1 MIADTLAWRRLT
13 LGLLLLLSSLVFLSG
28 CAVWK
33 TDISRANWPEKAPP
47 RADFEAEYAADKA
60 NQEVQTKEEYLLW
73 VKRFY
78 TGWRLY
84 SDGWIDLVP
93 EVLSEVED
101 SELRAEL
108 EAELY
113 SMGRDIASEWAKN
126 TEGRRVHT
134 RHLSVWGNAMRDAM
148 ASGETKDMI
157 EQISHDVDQLMD
169 RKLTIGDITAAR
181 YHEVDEDDVF
191 RP

>member
-1 MIADTLAWRRLT
+1 MIANTRAWQRLAV
-13 LGLLLLLSSLVFLSG
+13 GFLLFLSG

-33 TDISRANWPEKAPP
+33 TDISRESWPEKAPP
-47 RADFEAEYAADKA
+47 RSVFEAEYTADKA
-60 NQEVQTKEEYLLW
+60 NQEVQSKEEYLLW

-84 SDGWIDLVP
+84 SDGWNDLVP
-93 EVLSEVED
+93 EVLSDVED
-101 SELRAEL
+101 PELRTDL
-108 EAELY
+108 EEELY
-113 SMGRDIASEWAKN
+113 TMGRDIASEWAKN

-148 ASGETKDMI
+148 ANGETKTMI
-157 EQISHDVDQLMD
+157 EQISQDVDQLMD

-181 YHEVDEDDVF
+181 YHEIDENDVF